1 MAARYQRQVG
11 PARGLPSA
19 GGVDFAGALDG
30 VRQGLQQRA
39 SRNRMADVEQQGQR
53 EGLAG
58 TAQQTA
64 GFTDAQRVYNA
75 AALKGFEV
83 RLSTQARSK
92 VATIMAEIDPR
103 NPDSVKVAESRIG
116 GAFDG
121 IMAEAPAEV
130 RESLAVELDLRRQS
144 AIAQVTE
151 AANRFE
157 LQRNVATIDEGIKA
171 DQEDYFAAM
180 QDGRDDVAV
189 ALRERIQSRLG
200 DLVGMGILTEEQA
213 TLRVSEADE
222 AASAEALIGGFK
234 RSVRSSAGA
243 LAAIQDFNNNP
254 PADLSLAARTRVIA
268 GMSQHATILARGERQ
283 ARAGAKD
290 QQRAIKARAREIT
303 AKLEAGVELAPED
316 HAVLGKITDGSF
328 QLDGADFEKLQGAAD
343 AYLVSEEIL
352 GMSPAA
358 AQTYATFEGK
368 PKTMREWAWRKAV
381 TTKANEHAAAF
392 EKDPLGYGAK
402 VLGTPIAPFDV
413 TQPAGDQLELRAQIA
428 AKVSDEYGVEAPL
441 LSETDV
447 RVLKQSVESMNEDQ
461 AVGLLGSLVAV
472 AGDGDQL
479 NTTIEDLVGRGAEDL
494 AGAASLVA
502 AGRPDDA
509 RSVLV
514 GAKSRDLLPTDD
526 KAVNPRKVIGEAV
539 GTLGTTIPMD
549 TPEFRMAANV
559 ATNLVRGRAVRSGD
573 LDVVKDDDAI
583 RAAVADVFGV
593 PGRVQGRD
601 IALPKGLSP
610 VRLQDALE
618 RLTPESVEVFG
629 PMLMEPEALIDAFED
644 GSAGLESITPGH
656 YRLMLGATAVKRPDG
671 NPVVVTGDEL
681 KGLAEMFPPL
691 GKPGLAGAVQRA
703 AGRAAGRL
711 GEIPGRIGE
720 TLSDSRIARD
730 LRDLGLV
737 E

>member
-11 PARGLPSA
+11 PARGLPSP

-30 VRQGLQQRA
+30 LRQGLQQRA
-39 SRNRMADVEQQGQR
+39 SRNRLADVEQQGQR

-64 GFTDAQRVYNA
+64 GMTDAQRVYNT

-83 RLSTQARSK
+83 RLSTQARGK
-92 VATIMAEIDPR
+92 VASIMSEIDPR
-103 NPDSVKVAESRIG
+103 NPDSVELASKRID
-116 GAFDG
+116 GAFEG
-121 IMAEAPAEV
+121 IMSEAPAEV
-130 RESLAVELDLRRQS
+130 RDSLAVELQLRRDS
-144 AIAQVTE
+144 AVSQVTE

-171 DQEDYFAAM
+171 DEDDYFAAM

-213 TLRVSEADE
+213 ALRVSEADE

-234 RSVRSSAGA
+234 RSVRSSSGA
-243 LAAIQDFNNNP
+243 LAAIQDFNTNP
-254 PADLSLAARTRVIA
+254 PADLSLASRTRVIA
-268 GMSQHATILARGERQ
+268 GMSQHATMLARGERQ

-290 QQRAIKARAREIT
+290 QARAVKARARDLSE
-303 AKLEAGVELAPED
+303 KLGAGVELSPED
-316 HAVLGKITDGSF
+316 V
-328 QLDGADFEKLQGAAD
+328 ADLALFNSEGFPIAPADQERLQGAAD
-343 AYLVSEEIL
+343 AYFIADEVKGLAPDEAL
-352 GMSPAA
+352 AA
-358 AQTYATFEGK
+358 ATFEGP
-368 PKTMREWAWRKAV
+368 PKSLREAQRRKAITQSV
-381 TTKANEHAAAF
+381 KSHVAAL
-392 EKDPLGYGAK
+392 ENDPLGYGAK

-413 TQPAGDQLELRAQIA
+413 TQPAGPQLTARAQLA
-428 AKVSDEYGVEAPL
+428 AKVSDEYGVQVPL
-441 LSETDV
+441 LTETDV
-447 RVLKQSVESMNEDQ
+447 RVLKKSVDGMNEDQ
-461 AVGLLGSLVAV
+461 AVGLLGSLVSV

-479 NTTIEDLVGRGAEDL
+479 STTLEDLVGRGAEDL

-514 GAKSRDLLPTDD
+514 GAKSRDLLPTGVE
-526 KAVNPRKVIGEAV
+526 AVNPRMVVDEAV

-549 TPEFRMAANV
+549 TPEFRIAANV

-573 LDVVKDDDAI
+573 LGEVTDKDAI
-583 RAAVADVFGV
+583 RAAVDDVFGV

-618 RLTPESVEVFG
+618 RLTPESVDVFG
-629 PMLMEPEALIDAFED
+629 PMLVEPGALIDGFDD
-644 GSAGLESITPGH
+644 GSAGLESVAPGH
-656 YRLMLGATAVKRPDG
+656 YRLMLGASPVKRPDG
-671 NPVVVTGDEL
+671 RPVVVTGEDL
-681 KGLAEMFPPL
+681 KGLADMLPPASRPL
-691 GKPGLAGAVQRA
+691 LNRLDDWIASLPGKVRAG
-703 AGRAAGRL
+703 
-711 GEIPGRIGE
+711 
-720 TLSDSRIARD
+720 IAQD
-730 LRDLGLV
+730 LRDFGV
-737 E
+737 TE